1 MPVEL
6 KMMARPDYAGRLQRS
21 VDEQALRGAQAT
33 AVKQSKLAALRPIAL
48 GSTPFAESAR
58 EEIARTDVGEADE
71 IHKFLRSAAEEDRNA
86 FDRTVKTQGTLA
98 LGVLRSAQPQ
108 AALQE
113 ALALATQGGFDVTN
127 IGTEWNEKTQRQL
140 TALVNRA
147 ELGDKLLLST
157 AKGKGLEDRNLWVN
171 QFGADSPE
179 VEALDAA
186 ALLDPER
193 DFKNSAVLR
202 KEFIQGSKVFIDVR
216 DAYVRIQKAATN
228 PSAAGDMALI
238 FNFMKMLD
246 PGSTVREGEFATVAN
261 SGSVSQNMRAFY
273 NKVWSGQRLSDAH
286 RKDFTTRA
294 QMLFSGQADGQK
306 RHEQTYT
313 GLSNRNRIR
322 PEDVAIDYFGEDL
335 RNVGSVDPSTRS
347 RAEDI
352 TAGTNLDGTPITGG
366 TGDVA
371 ILDFRNGKLEAVNEL
386 GGDWLAQNK
395 QGQDAE

>member
-1 MPVEL
+1 
-6 KMMARPDYAGRLQRS
+6 
-21 VDEQALRGAQAT
+21 
-33 AVKQSKLAALRPIAL
+33 
-48 GSTPFAESAR
+48 
-58 EEIARTDVGEADE
+58 
-71 IHKFLRSAAEEDRNA
+71 
-86 FDRTVKTQGTLA
+86 
-98 LGVLRSAQPQ
+98 
-108 AALQE
+108 
-113 ALALATQGGFDVTN
+113 
-127 IGTEWNEKTQRQL
+127 
-140 TALVNRA
+140 
-147 ELGDKLLLST
+147 
-157 AKGKGLEDRNLWVN
+157 
-171 QFGADSPE
+171 
-179 VEALDAA
+179 
-186 ALLDPER
+186 
-193 DFKNSAVLR
+193 
-202 KEFIQGSKVFIDVR
+202 
-216 DAYVRIQKAATN
+216 
-228 PSAAGDMALI
+228 MALI

-313 GLSNRNRIR
+313 GLSNRARIR
-322 PEDVAIDYFGEDL
+322 PE
-335 RNVGSVDPSTRS
+335 DPSTRS